1 MSFLTGV
8 LPTNVDI
15 NNKKY
20 EIRSD
25 FRTSILFSNIV
36 ENEELT
42 EDIILK
48 ILELYYPKW
57 NELNEKDIERAFD
70 NILWFYKSEENEEI
84 EKGKNNN
91 SNNGKIYDYEKDANY
106 IYSAFLSQYNIDLQS
121 IDYLHWWKFK
131 ALFDSLNDDNKIV
144 EIMRYRAM
152 DLFKIEDKEQ
162 KKFYKKMKD
171 LYSLDVISKEE
182 QEELKKWNSIL
193 KR

>member
-8 LPTNVDI
+8 LPIDVII

-25 FRTSILFSNIV
+25 FRTSILFSKLI
-36 ENEELT
+36 ESELNEDTIIE
-42 EDIILK
+42 ILK
-48 ILELYYPKW
+48 LYYPKW
-57 NELNEKDIERAFD
+57 NELDENDINVAFY
-70 NILWFYKSEENEEI
+70 NILWFFRCGEEELENNKKS
-84 EKGKNNN
+84 N
-91 SNNGKIYDYEKDANY
+91 SNNSKIFDYEKDANY
-106 IYSAFLSQYNIDLQS
+106 IYSAFLSQYNIDLND
-121 IDYLHWWKFK
+121 IEYLHWWKFK

-152 DLFKIEDKEQ
+152 DLSKIEDKEQ

-182 QEELKKWNSIL
+182 KEELEKLNNEWK
-193 KR
+193 

>member
-1 MSFLTGV
+1 M